1 MAGSYSDI
9 IKRCKKNWNYEQ
21 LMDGAHAKRGDKIP
35 FSSPLMNWCTY
46 GGIPRNKMTEF
57 IGVPGGGKT
66 TTSVDICKNAI
77 QIFETEYN
85 QKVDALRE
93 KIANGN
99 ASANSELSDLE
110 ERGPKK
116 VLYVDL
122 EHSFDEDWS
131 VTLGIDCDKL
141 DIMQPPDVPAEE
153 IVQTV
158 QEIVESGELGLIVLD
173 SVPSLVTQAE
183 LDKKFGERT
192 VASLAGLM
200 TTFCRKIVPLLSRYE
215 TTLIF
220 INQLRVN
227 MDNPYVVK
235 TPGGE
240 AIKFYSSLRINF
252 KIGAP
257 VDFLGNELPQKSD
270 NPAGYLINAQIIKQK
285 SAPWDRKQGTYYLM
299 CDSGIRP
306 DFDYAKLAISKYGI
320 IKKGGAWFT
329 LCDPYTG
336 EVLEKDDPNVKG
348 GKSPIKVN
356 GLMKVYDFLNDN
368 PEYYEK
374 LKQYILDDING
385 ISKEA

>member
-1 MAGSYSDI
+1 MSGTYADI
-9 IKRCKKNWNYEQ
+9 IKCCKKDWNYEQ

-46 GGIPRNKMTEF
+46 GGIPRNKITEF
-57 IGVPGGGKT
+57 FGVPGGGKT
-66 TTSVDICKNAI
+66 TTSVDICKNSI
-77 QIFETEYN
+77 EIFESEYN
-85 QKVDALRE
+85 QQVDSLRE

-99 ASANSELSDLE
+99 ASASAQLADLE

-116 VLYVDL
+116 VLYIDL
-122 EHSFDEDWS
+122 EHSFDDAWS
-131 VTLGIDCDKL
+131 QTLGIDKNKL
-141 DIMQPPDVPAEE
+141 EIMQPPDVPAEK
-153 IVQTV
+153 ITQAI
-158 QEIVESGELGLIVLD
+158 QELVETGELGLIVLD
-173 SVPSLVTQAE
+173 SIPSLVTQSE
-183 LDKKFGERT
+183 LDKKYGERT
-192 VASLAGLM
+192 VASLAGLL
-200 TTFCRKIVPLLSRYE
+200 TIFCRKIIPLLTRYE
-215 TTLIF
+215 TTLLI

-227 MDNPYVVK
+227 MDNPYVNR

-240 AIKFYSSLRINF
+240 ALKFYSSLRINF
-252 KIGAP
+252 RIGAP
-257 VDFLGNELPQKSD
+257 VDFLGNELPQKVE
-270 NPAGYLINAQIIKQK
+270 NPAGYLINAKIEKQK

-356 GLMKVYDFLNDN
+356 GLLKVYDFLNEHPD
-368 PEYYEK
+368 YYEK
-374 LKQYILDDING
+374 LKKYILDDING
-385 ISKEA
+385 PSEEE